1 MTPIDTKELQD
12 LRIKL
17 FDATMRK
24 TAADNEV
31 KYLQGKISEIL
42 ADDAKQRF
50 GDKLSGDITFE
61 NEAGKFKASIGKT
74 VKWDSAK
81 LQSIAANMP
90 WPEVV
95 SFFKIDFS
103 VPESNYKSAQTL
115 RPELAGLL
123 DEARSTKYGELTI
136 KPVYED

>member
-12 LRIKL
+12 LRVKL

-24 TAADNEV
+24 TTADNEI
-31 KYLQGKISEIL
+31 KYLQGKINEIL

-61 NEAGKFKASIGKT
+61 TEAGKFKASISKT
-74 VKWDSAK
+74 VKWDSTK
-81 LQSIAANMP
+81 LQGIAANMP
-90 WPEVV
+90 WQEVV
-95 SFFKIDFS
+95 SFFKIEFS
-103 VPESNYKSAQTL
+103 VPEANYKSAQSL
-115 RPELAGLL
+115 RPDLAALL

-136 KPVYED
+136 KPVAED